1 MCSAR
6 FDIFDTMTARQRYTQ
21 AQIIDALKETK
32 GMVYLAAKRLGCEAQ
47 TIYNYRD
54 RYPAVRAEMEQQDG
68 EVDDAAEMKLYQAII
83 AGEPWAVQFRLR
95 TKGKGR
101 GYVERVEQDIRGKDG
116 GPVQFQVFDHTA
128 ATAAIARRS
137 GGNRNA
143 SGADEDNRDGA

>member
-1 MCSAR
+1 
-6 FDIFDTMTARQRYTQ
+6 MTTRQRYTQ
-21 AQIIDALKETK
+21 AQVIDALRETK

-101 GYVERVEQDIRGKDG
+101 GYVERVQQEVSGPNG
-116 GPVQFQVFDHTA
+116 GGALVVKLTW
-128 ATAAIARRS
+128 
-137 GGNRNA
+137 GENA
-143 SGADEDNRDGA
+143 DADA

>member
-1 MCSAR
+1 
-6 FDIFDTMTARQRYTQ
+6 MTTRQRYTQ
-21 AQIIDALKETK
+21 KQIIDALKETK

-101 GYVERVEQDIRGKDG
+101 GYVERVQNEVSGQDG
-116 GPVQFQVFDHTA
+116 GPIQTERTEKHDLSKLTSDQLRELRGLLA
-128 ATAAIARRS
+128 KATTDEPA
-137 GGNRNA
+137 
-143 SGADEDNRDGA
+143 GAG

>member
-1 MCSAR
+1 MG
-6 FDIFDTMTARQRYTQ
+6 TRQKFTQ
-21 AQIIDALKETK
+21 AQVIAALRETK

-101 GYVERVEQDIRGKDG
+101 GYVERVQQEVSGPNG
-116 GPVQFQVFDHTA
+116 GPIQTEHTEKHDLSKLTSDQLRELRGLLA
-128 ATAAIARRS
+128 KATTDEPA
-137 GGNRNA
+137 
-143 SGADEDNRDGA
+143 GAG

>member
-1 MCSAR
+1 MA
-6 FDIFDTMTARQRYTQ
+6 TRQKFSQ
-21 AQIIDALKETK
+21 QQVIDALKETK
-32 GMVYLAAKRLGCEAQ
+32 GMIYLAAKRLGCDAK

-101 GYVERVEQDIRGKDG
+101 GYVERSEVTGPDN
-116 GPVQFQVFDHTA
+116 GPVTIKVIYGARTDGS
-128 ATAAIARRS
+128 AT
-137 GGNRNA
+137 
-143 SGADEDNRDGA
+143 

>member
-1 MCSAR
+1 MG
-6 FDIFDTMTARQRYTQ
+6 TKQRYTQ
-21 AQIIDALKETK
+21 AQVISALRDTK
-32 GMVYLAAKRLGCEAQ
+32 GMVYLAAKKLGCEAQ

-101 GYVERVEQDIRGKDG
+101 GYVERVQQEVSGPDG
-116 GPVQFQVFDHTA
+116 SVLQVVIKYADPDNH
-128 ATAAIARRS
+128 AT
-137 GGNRNA
+137 
-143 SGADEDNRDGA
+143 

>member
-1 MCSAR
+1 MG
-6 FDIFDTMTARQRYTQ
+6 TKQRYTQ
-21 AQIIDALKETK
+21 AQVIDALRETK

-101 GYVERVEQDIRGKDG
+101 GYVERVQQEVSGPNG
-116 GPVQFQVFDHTA
+116 GPIQTEHTEKHDLSKLTSDQLRELRGLLA
-128 ATAAIARRS
+128 KATTDEPA
-137 GGNRNA
+137 
-143 SGADEDNRDGA
+143 GAG

>member
-1 MCSAR
+1 MG
-6 FDIFDTMTARQRYTQ
+6 TRQKFTQ
-21 AQIIDALKETK
+21 AQVIAALRETK

-68 EVDDAAEMKLYQAII
+68 EVDDAAEMVLYKAIM

-101 GYVERVEQDIRGKDG
+101 GYVERVQQEVSGPDG
-116 GPVQFQVFDHTA
+116 GPIQTEHVEKHDLSKLTSEQLRELRGLLAKA
-128 ATAAIARRS
+128 ATDGTADAR
-137 GGNRNA
+137 
-143 SGADEDNRDGA
+143 

>member
-1 MCSAR
+1 MAK
-6 FDIFDTMTARQRYTQ
+6 QKYTQ
-21 AQIIDALKETK
+21 QQIIDALRETK

-101 GYVERVEQDIRGKDG
+101 GYTERTEITGANGDAVTIRLTWGDG
-116 GPVQFQVFDHTA
+116 GGTD
-128 ATAAIARRS
+128 ARTT
-137 GGNRNA
+137 
-143 SGADEDNRDGA
+143 EPT

>member
-1 MCSAR
+1 
-6 FDIFDTMTARQRYTQ
+6 MTTRQRYTQ
-21 AQIIDALKETK
+21 AQVIDALRETK

-101 GYVERVEQDIRGKDG
+101 GYVERVEQDVRGEGG
-116 GPVQFQVFDHTA
+116 GPLQVL
-128 ATAAIARRS
+128 IKY
-137 GGNRNA
+137 
-143 SGADEDNRDGA
+143 ADADPNVT

>member
-1 MCSAR
+1 MAKQK
-6 FDIFDTMTARQRYTQ
+6 FTQ
-21 AQIIDALKETK
+21 AQVIAALRETK

-68 EVDDAAEMKLYQAII
+68 EVDDAAEMVLYKAIM

-101 GYVERVEQDIRGKDG
+101 GYVERVQQEVSGPDG
-116 GPVQFQVFDHTA
+116 GPIQTEHVEKHDLSKLTSEQLRELRGLLAKA
-128 ATAAIARRS
+128 ATDGTADAR
-137 GGNRNA
+137 
-143 SGADEDNRDGA
+143 

>member
-1 MCSAR
+1 
-6 FDIFDTMTARQRYTQ
+6 MTTRQRYTQ
-21 AQIIDALKETK
+21 AQVIDALRETK

-101 GYVERVEQDIRGKDG
+101 GYVERVQNEVSGPDG
-116 GPVQFQVFDHTA
+116 GPIQTEHVEKHDLSKLTSEQLRELRGLLAKA
-128 ATAAIARRS
+128 ATDGTADAR
-137 GGNRNA
+137 
-143 SGADEDNRDGA
+143 

>member
-1 MCSAR
+1 MG
-6 FDIFDTMTARQRYTQ
+6 TRQKFTQ
-21 AQIIDALKETK
+21 AQVIDALRETK

-143 SGADEDNRDGA
+143 SGADENDSDGA

>member
-1 MCSAR
+1 M
-6 FDIFDTMTARQRYTQ
+6 I
-21 AQIIDALKETK
+21 
-32 GMVYLAAKRLGCEAQ
+32 YLAAKRLGCDAK

>member
-1 MCSAR
+1 MAPK
-6 FDIFDTMTARQRYTQ
+6 QRYTQ
-21 AQIIDALKETK
+21 AQVIAALRETK

-101 GYVERVEQDIRGKDG
+101 GYVERVQQEVSGPDG
-116 GPVQFQVFDHTA
+116 GPIQTEHVEKHDLSKLTSEQLRELRGLLAKA
-128 ATAAIARRS
+128 ATDGTADAR
-137 GGNRNA
+137 
-143 SGADEDNRDGA
+143 

>member
-1 MCSAR
+1 MG
-6 FDIFDTMTARQRYTQ
+6 TRQKFTQ
-21 AQIIDALKETK
+21 AQVIAALRETK

-101 GYVERVEQDIRGKDG
+101 GYVERVQQEVSGPDG
-116 GPVQFQVFDHTA
+116 GPIQTEHVEKHDLSKLTSEQLRELRGLLAKA
-128 ATAAIARRS
+128 ATDGTADAR
-137 GGNRNA
+137 
-143 SGADEDNRDGA
+143 

>member
-1 MCSAR
+1 MG
-6 FDIFDTMTARQRYTQ
+6 TRQKFTQ
-21 AQIIDALKETK
+21 AQVIDALRETK

-116 GPVQFQVFDHTA
+116 GPIQTEHTEKHDLSKLTSDQLRELRGLLA
-128 ATAAIARRS
+128 KATTDEPA
-137 GGNRNA
+137 
-143 SGADEDNRDGA
+143 GAG

>member
-1 MCSAR
+1 MG
-6 FDIFDTMTARQRYTQ
+6 TKQRYTQ
-21 AQIIDALKETK
+21 AQVIAALRETK

-101 GYVERVEQDIRGKDG
+101 GYVERVQNEVS
-116 GPVQFQVFDHTA
+116 GP
-128 ATAAIARRS
+128 
-137 GGNRNA
+137 
-143 SGADEDNRDGA
+143 DNSPLTIHVTYDRT

>member
-1 MCSAR
+1 
-6 FDIFDTMTARQRYTQ
+6 
-21 AQIIDALKETK
+21 
-32 GMVYLAAKRLGCEAQ
+32 MVRRRIRHFGSHDVSRSNFLHLAIEFLGH
-47 TIYNYRD
+47 
-54 RYPAVRAEMEQQDG
+54 V
-68 EVDDAAEMKLYQAII
+68 YQAII

-137 GGNRNA
+137 SGNRNA
-143 SGADEDNRDGA
+143 SGADENDSDGA

>member
-1 MCSAR
+1 MAKLK
-6 FDIFDTMTARQRYTQ
+6 YTQ
-21 AQIIDALKETK
+21 KQIIDALRETK

-101 GYVERVEQDIRGKDG
+101 GYVERVQNEVSGPDG
-116 GPVQFQVFDHTA
+116 GPIQTEHVEKHDLSKLTSEQLRELRGLLAKA
-128 ATAAIARRS
+128 ATDGTADAR
-137 GGNRNA
+137 
-143 SGADEDNRDGA
+143 

>member
-1 MCSAR
+1 VIA
-6 FDIFDTMTARQRYTQ
+6 
-21 AQIIDALKETK
+21 ALRETK

-101 GYVERVEQDIRGKDG
+101 GYVERVQQEVSGPDG
-116 GPVQFQVFDHTA
+116 GPIQTEHVEKHDLSKLTSEQLRELRGLLAKA
-128 ATAAIARRS
+128 AVDGPA
-137 GGNRNA
+137 NA
-143 SGADEDNRDGA
+143 G

>member
-1 MCSAR
+1 MSK
-6 FDIFDTMTARQRYTQ
+6 RQKYTQ
-21 AQIIDALKETK
+21 AQVIDALRETK

-68 EVDDAAEMKLYQAII
+68 EVDDAAEMVLYKAIM

-101 GYVERVEQDIRGKDG
+101 GYVERVQNEVSGPNGDAVTIRLTWGDG
-116 GPVQFQVFDHTA
+116 GDT
-128 ATAAIARRS
+128 
-137 GGNRNA
+137 NA
-143 SGADEDNRDGA
+143 GTTEPA

>member
-1 MCSAR
+1 MA
-6 FDIFDTMTARQRYTQ
+6 AKQKYTQ
-21 AQIIDALKETK
+21 KEIIDALRETK

-68 EVDDAAEMKLYQAII
+68 EVDDAAEMVLYKAIM

-101 GYVERVEQDIRGKDG
+101 GYVERVQQDINATIDG
-116 GPVQFQVFDHTA
+116 ELRV
-128 ATAAIARRS
+128 II
-137 GGNRNA
+137 NR
-143 SGADEDNRDGA
+143 